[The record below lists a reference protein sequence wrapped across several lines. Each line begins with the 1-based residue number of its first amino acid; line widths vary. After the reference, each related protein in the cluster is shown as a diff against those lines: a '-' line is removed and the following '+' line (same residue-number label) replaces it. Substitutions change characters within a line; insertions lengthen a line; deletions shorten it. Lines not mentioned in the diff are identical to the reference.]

1 MKILITT
8 YYKFLLTAFC
18 LVPCLGCEEFVE
30 VSPPQT
36 DLVRAT
42 VFTEDGAAEAAM
54 ADLYYQLVKS
64 GFASGDNRSISFLC
78 ALSSDEMVDYSSGG
92 WADETASFN
101 QNEIDPNGTFV
112 ESLWN
117 LPYAAIYRANAMI
130 EGLRESS
137 RVSENLRN
145 QLLGEALFI
154 RSFCHFYLVNL
165 FGRIPVVTTTDYQE
179 NTLAV
184 RAELE
189 LVYSQIILDLTEAS
203 SLLMGEYAG
212 DNRIRINKGAA
223 IALLSRTYLFT
234 GEYAK
239 AEEEATR
246 IIDDPKYILE
256 PDLSNVFAITS
267 NEVIWQLESLTNY
280 PNDIFTFYI
289 FGNPTDGALRPSFLE
304 GFETGD
310 LRRQIWTGSISA
322 SGDDIYFPKK
332 YQSFVAKSEYST
344 LLRVA
349 EQYLIRAEARAQL
362 GNTSGALNDLN
373 TIRNRAQL
381 NNSTATDKSAL
392 LEAIFNERRSEFFS
406 EWGHRWIDLQRY
418 GKADELLQPIKPAWE
433 FTDVLFPIPF
443 TQIINAPAMTQD
455 QNPGY

>member
-1 MKILITT
+1 
-8 YYKFLLTAFC
+8 
-18 LVPCLGCEEFVE
+18 
-30 VSPPQT
+30 
-36 DLVRAT
+36 
-42 VFTEDGAAEAAM
+42 
-54 ADLYYQLVKS
+54 
-64 GFASGDNRSISFLC
+64 
-78 ALSSDEMVDYSSGG
+78 
-92 WADETASFN
+92 
-101 QNEIDPNGTFV
+101 
-112 ESLWN
+112 
-117 LPYAAIYRANAMI
+117 
-130 EGLRESS
+130 
-137 RVSENLRN
+137 
-145 QLLGEALFI
+145 
-154 RSFCHFYLVNL
+154 
-165 FGRIPVVTTTDYQE
+165 
-179 NTLAV
+179 
-184 RAELE
+184 
-189 LVYSQIILDLTEAS
+189 
-203 SLLMGEYAG
+203 MGEYAG